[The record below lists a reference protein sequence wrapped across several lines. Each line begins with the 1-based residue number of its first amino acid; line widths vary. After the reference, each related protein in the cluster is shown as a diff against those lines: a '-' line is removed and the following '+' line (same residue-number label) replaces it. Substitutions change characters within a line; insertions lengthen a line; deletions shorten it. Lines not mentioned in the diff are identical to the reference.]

1 VQIVPVQLQISRGP
15 VQVPQDFEERRWA
28 ARADAAKFYNR
39 RTGDFDELKLFR
51 NGKVVGF
58 VGVAGVGKTTSV
70 KKWVQLILDGK
81 VVSMENPTFLFFIRI
96 RDINFD
102 RKVTVLEFLT
112 RPILPNWKH
121 SAAEAEE
128 NEQWLKTL
136 YDDENTVIALDGLDE
151 AGVENLEQKVEK
163 ITLFDEIDPVTIL
176 LNLLTGKLLPKAKII
191 ITSRPDRFYRVLPEY
206 RPKNLF
212 EIVGL
217 DETGQNLLGHQICD
231 DDWQGR
237 VKDIIFSNPDLF
249 AYCYV
254 PVTFI
259 LTADYLM
266 KHSQADIYDVCLT
279 KVLASALNDFWASDH
294 WREYARDPQF
304 DKLAFL
310 AWEGHKNMKII
321 FSKDD
326 IKRVGI
332 DEETCHSF
340 LMTSILSSQNIK
352 MKIFDGKR
360 RLYFSHLIWQEFFA
374 AVHLILFATEEE
386 FQNNIQYF
394 FDDRWEVVVRCF
406 FGLCSKPT
414 FDLIKCFSSQD
425 GAVVQTCWERKKA
438 MALDKVR
445 VSDAERETT
454 TVMQDTHEEAYTDEE
469 ESSFFSET
477 DDCADVNMTNCG
489 DNVDDVWIVDDEVV
503 ESSRC
508 DCKCWNILKSCTCY
522 RRSSGYN
529 DPSYHYVHA
538 DDEHRDRNDG
548 ADSEDD
554 DKVDEEVKRKRIL
567 KWNKV
572 CRVCSW
578 MQEANVPDVS
588 CSLFKLLPDP
598 MKMTG
603 SVLPVHITNFFYAV
617 QTATRKPSVK
627 IIDCVFTAD
636 SLRRFCDEAV
646 SSHITVWFAQN

>member
-1 VQIVPVQLQISRGP
+1 MTAFCSTYSINRG
-15 VQVPQDFEERRWA
+15 D
-28 ARADAAKFYNR
+28 
-39 RTGDFDELKLFR
+39 
-51 NGKVVGF
+51 
-58 VGVAGVGKTTSV
+58 KT
-70 KKWVQLILDGK
+70 
-81 VVSMENPTFLFFIRI
+81 
-96 RDINFD
+96 
-102 RKVTVLEFLT
+102 
-112 RPILPNWKH
+112 
-121 SAAEAEE
+121 
-128 NEQWLKTL
+128 
-136 YDDENTVIALDGLDE
+136 
-151 AGVENLEQKVEK
+151 
-163 ITLFDEIDPVTIL
+163 DPLTIL

-217 DETGQNLLGHQICD
+217 DETGQNLLGQQICS

-249 AYCYV
+249 AHCYV

-266 KHSQADIYDVCLT
+266 KHSNADIYDVCLT

-294 WREYARDPQF
+294 CTKVGRKPQF
-304 DKLAFL
+304 DKLALL
-310 AWEGHKNMKII
+310 AWEGHRNMKII

-332 DEETCHSF
+332 DDKTCSF

-352 MKIFDGKR
+352 MKIFDGNR

-386 FQNNIQYF
+386 FQKNIQYF

-406 FGLCSKPT
+406 FGLCNKST
-414 FDLIKCFSSQD
+414 FALIKCISSQD
-425 GAVVQTCWERKKA
+425 GAVVQTCWERKTK
-438 MALDKVR
+438 MALSYDR
-445 VSDAERETT
+445 VSDEEREPIADIQ
-454 TVMQDTHEEAYTDEE
+454 VMKQEQNTDGGTGSLFSDDDQD
-469 ESSFFSET
+469 
-477 DDCADVNMTNCG
+477 
-489 DNVDDVWIVDDEVV
+489 VDSI
-503 ESSRC
+503 RC
-508 DCKCWNILKSCTCY
+508 KWWNILKSCNCFKKSNVD
-522 RRSSGYN
+522 R

-538 DDEHRDRNDG
+538 DDEHRDCDNG
-548 ADSEDD
+548 ADSEVD

-588 CSLFKLLPDP
+588 CSLFDLLPDP

-603 SVLPVHITNFFYAV
+603 SVLPVHITNFFFAV

-627 IIDCVFTAD
+627 IFDCVFTAD
-636 SLRRFCDEAV
+636 SLRRFCDGAV